1 VATEGREGESVFER
15 RLRTVGFLAGPP
27 LALLVYLLNPGGH
40 PPEARRLL
48 AVVTL
53 TIAWWMTEALP
64 LPATALVSS
73 ALAIALGI
81 APIRQVLAPYADPV
95 IYLFLGSFLLGE
107 AFRKHGLDVRVARR
121 LLSLKLFA
129 RSPRGLL
136 AGFGVTAATMSSV
149 LSNTATAALLT
160 PVAVGALDARGGE
173 AKGPPRP
180 FDSAVLLMVAY
191 GASIGGLA
199 TIIGTPPNLLT
210 AGFLERLAGVRVTFT
225 GWLLFGVPL
234 SLAVLVMA
242 VLVARWT
249 LARRLD
255 RVSAEAP
262 APAARDTEGLG
273 SGDEGGRGA
282 AWTVAAILLAFVL
295 WTAPA
300 VAGGLLGRAHPL
312 ARALDR
318 HFPEAGVAL
327 LCGAL
332 LFAAPSKWRERRF
345 VLDWDDARQI
355 NWGILLLFGGG
366 LSLGT
371 LAEATGLAKWAGEGV
386 VGSGLASS
394 PEGLLLVSIAAALVV
409 TEVASNTAAA
419 TLVVPVVI
427 AAAHEAGFDP
437 VPAALGA
444 GLACTCAFV
453 FPVSTPPNAIAFGTG
468 RVPLTRMIRTGF
480 LLDLAS
486 LFVLWAGVLLLRP
499 LLPHAG

>member
-1 VATEGREGESVFER
+1 VAAEGGAPESGFER
-15 RLRTVGFLAGPP
+15 QLRTVGFLAGPP

-48 AVVTL
+48 AVITL

-73 ALAIALGI
+73 ALAIALGV

-121 LLSLKLFA
+121 LLSLRLFA
-129 RSPRGLL
+129 RSPQGLL
-136 AGFGVTAATMSSV
+136 AGFGVTSATMSSA

-160 PVAVGALDARGGE
+160 PVALGALDARGSKGT
-173 AKGPPRP
+173 GPPRR

-199 TIIGTPPNLLT
+199 TLIGTPPNLIT
-210 AGFLERLAGVRVTFT
+210 AGFVERLAGVRVTFT
-225 GWLLFGVPL
+225 GWLLFGIPL
-234 SLAVLVMA
+234 SITFILAALLVTRLTLM
-242 VLVARWT
+242 RG
-249 LARRLD
+249 LARPPGP
-255 RVSAEAP
+255 EP
-262 APAARDTEGLG
+262 ATVGEHDTPGASGG
-273 SGDEGGRGA
+273 SGA

-300 VAGGLLGRAHPL
+300 VTGGLLGRDHPL
-312 ARALDR
+312 ARGLDR

-327 LCGAL
+327 FCGTL
-332 LFAAPSKWRERRF
+332 LFVVPWRWRERRF
-345 VLDWDDARQI
+345 VLEWKDTGEI
-355 NWGILLLFGGG
+355 NWGVLLLFGGG

-371 LAEATGLAKWAGEGV
+371 LAEATGLAKWVGEGV
-386 VGSGLASS
+386 VQSGLASS
-394 PEGLLLVSIAAALVV
+394 PGGLLLVSIAAALLM

-419 TLVVPVVI
+419 TLLVPVVI
-427 AAAHEAGFDP
+427 AAAREAGFDP
-437 VPAALGA
+437 IPPALGA
-444 GLACTCAFV
+444 GIACSCAFV
-453 FPVSTPPNAIAFGTG
+453 FPVSTPPNAIVFGTG
-468 RVPLTRMIRTGF
+468 RVPLTRMIRTGA
-480 LLDLAS
+480 LLDLTS
-486 LFVLWAGVLLLRP
+486 LFVVWAGIQLLRP